1 MTRNTS
7 SKIEPGRFA
16 IPRDR
21 EAIVAQPDGKDVA
34 LTNLRKVFFPQ
45 TGTTKG
51 DLLQYYADVAPFLVP
66 YMQDRAQVMK
76 RYPNGASGDF
86 FYMKRTPSNAPPW
99 LRTCSIEHG
108 SGSVIAFPIVDDM
121 ASLLWLVNLGCID
134 LNEWYSRCDDTDR
147 PDYLHFDL
155 DPVKDGSTSFAV
167 VRKVALYVHEAL
179 DELGIP
185 AYAKTSGS
193 SGIHVYVP
201 IERGPRQ
208 KEVWTFAKAFAQTM
222 ERLHPDVI
230 TAEYR
235 IAKRPSGR
243 VLVDYNQNA
252 WGKTLASVYSVRAK
266 PDATVSTP
274 VTWDEIEAGC
284 EIGDFRLDNVRER
297 FVRLGDL
304 WAPMKKPT
312 GRLKLERFL
321 AAPGPGPRA
330 PRRRGAADAGPAPA
344 GTG

>member
-1 MTRNTS
+1 MTTRNTT
-7 SKIEPGRFA
+7 SKIEPGSVP

-21 EAIVAQPDGKDVA
+21 DAATLNTGERSVG
-34 LTNLRKVFFPQ
+34 LTNLRKAFWPELGV
-45 TGTTKG
+45 TKG

-66 YMQDRAQVMK
+66 YLADRAQVMK
-76 RYPNGASGDF
+76 RYPHGAGGEF

-99 LRTCSIEHG
+99 LRTCAIEHG
-108 SGSVIAFPIVDDM
+108 SGSVIAFPIVDDL

-155 DPVKDGSTSFAV
+155 DPVKDGSTTFAT
-167 VRKVALYVHEAL
+167 VRTVALHVHEAL
-179 DELGIP
+179 SDLGIP

-201 IERGPRQ
+201 IERGPLQ
-208 KEVWTFAKAFAQTM
+208 KDVWTFAKAFAQTM
-222 ERLHPDVI
+222 ERMHPDVI

-266 PDATVSTP
+266 PKATVSTP
-274 VTWDEIEAGC
+274 VTWDEIAAGI
-284 EIGDFRLDNVRER
+284 ELEDFRIDNVRER
-297 FVRLGDL
+297 FVATGDL
-304 WAPMKKPT
+304 WAPMKEKS
-312 GRLKLERFL
+312 GRFKLEALIPRTPARSR
-321 AAPGPGPRA
+321 AARTARA
-330 PRRRGAADAGPAPA
+330 E
-344 GTG
+344 TG

>member
-1 MTRNTS
+1 MTRSTTD
-7 SKIEPGRFA
+7 KIEPGALA

-21 EAIVAQPDGKDVA
+21 AGAVVRADGRDVT
-34 LTNLRKVFFPQ
+34 LTNLRKVFFPA
-45 TGTTKG
+45 TGATKG

-66 YMQDRAQVMK
+66 YLEGRAEVMK
-76 RYPNGASGDF
+76 RYPNGAEGEF

-99 LRTCSIEHG
+99 LKRCSIEHG
-108 SGSVIAFPIVDDM
+108 SGSVIAFPIIDDR
-121 ASLLWLVNLGCID
+121 ASLLWVINLGCID

-155 DPVKDGSTSFAV
+155 DPVKDGSTPFST
-167 VRKVALYVHEAL
+167 VRQVALYVHEAL
-179 DELGIP
+179 DDLGIP

-201 IERGPRQ
+201 IQRGPRQ
-208 KEVWTFAKAFAQTM
+208 KEVWTLAKAFAQTM
-222 ERLHPDVI
+222 ERTHPEVI

-266 PDATVSTP
+266 PRGTVSTP
-274 VTWDEIEAGC
+274 VTWDEIAAGI
-284 EIGDFRLDNVRER
+284 EIEDFRLDNIRER
-297 FVRLGDL
+297 LLKVGDL
-304 WAPMKKPT
+304 WAPMKKKT
-312 GRLKLERFL
+312 GRVKLERFL
-321 AAPGPGPRA
+321 PPRA
-330 PRRRGAADAGPAPA
+330 ANALGGPSKAR
-344 GTG
+344 